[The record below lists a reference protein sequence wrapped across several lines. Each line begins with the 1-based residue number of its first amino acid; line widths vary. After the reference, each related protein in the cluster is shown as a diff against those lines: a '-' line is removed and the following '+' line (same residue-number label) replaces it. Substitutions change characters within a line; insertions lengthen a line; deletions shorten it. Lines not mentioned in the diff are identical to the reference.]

1 MATAKGGAP
10 VEDRPKPWWEDN
22 PELEEIRRRTLD
34 EILGDGREP
43 IESDRP
49 DPVVAEMYSG
59 ARMRELAEARDDLGR
74 ARARYAD
81 AVRAARD
88 AGLSWGEIGRVLGLS
103 NQALHRQFSGRPPPP
118 AP

>member
-1 MATAKGGAP
+1 MTAKGGS

-22 PELEEIRRRTLD
+22 PELDEIRRRTLD
-34 EILGDGREP
+34 EILGDGREL
-43 IESDRP
+43 IEPEGP

-59 ARMRELAEARDDLGR
+59 ARMRELSAARDDLGR

-103 NQALHRQFSGRPPPP
+103 KQALHRQFSRPPRPT
-118 AP
+118 AL